1 MLDVIII
8 GGGPAGLTAALYCA
22 RRTLKTKVIAK
33 DLGGQMATTT
43 EIENYPGF
51 DNIDGV
57 NLAMKMKEQIEKFGA
72 EFILGDVTEL
82 IKKDDGSFEVT
93 YNKDQKEQA
102 LSVILAFGL
111 TPRNLEVP
119 GEEEFQGKG
128 VTYCANCDAPLYK
141 GKDVV
146 VVGGGNA
153 ALDAA
158 DYLSR
163 IASKTYLV
171 HRRDKFRGEEIIVNQ
186 IMENEKIECILDS
199 EVKEIK
205 GDRVVTGMVINNIKT
220 NKEQEVKLSG
230 VFIEV
235 GRVAKSDFLEGLVD
249 MNDEKQ
255 VIINEVGGTNAP
267 GIFAAGDITNT
278 PNKQIAV
285 ATGTGVNAALSC
297 YTYLQ
302 KKKGEQ
308 EKIGSD
314 WGKI

>member
-51 DNIDGV
+51 HNIDGV
-57 NLAMKMKEQIEKFGA
+57 TLAMKMKEQIENFGA
-72 EFILGDVTEL
+72 EFVLGDVTGL
-82 IKKDDGSFEVT
+82 AKKEDGSFEVT
-93 YNKDQKEQA
+93 YNNKEKEQA

-119 GEEEFQGKG
+119 GEEKFQGKG

-146 VVGGGNA
+146 VVGGGNS

-158 DYLSR
+158 DYLSK
-163 IASKTYLV
+163 IAAKTYLV
-171 HRRDKFRGEEIIVNQ
+171 HRRDKFRGEEVIVNQ
-186 IMENEKIECILDS
+186 VMENKNIECILDS
-199 EVKEIK
+199 EVLEIK
-205 GDRVVTGMVINNIKT
+205 GDKVVSGVVINNVKT
-220 NKEQEVKLSG
+220 NKKQEVKING

-235 GRVAKSDFLEGLVD
+235 GRVAKSDCLVNT
-249 MNDEKQ
+249 NDVKQ
-255 VIINEVGGTNAP
+255 VIINEVGETNVP

-285 ATGTGVNAALSC
+285 ATGLGVNASLSC

-302 KKKGEQ
+302 KKKGED

-314 WGKI
+314 WGKV